1 MAIQFNLNNVN
12 KSTFAVL
19 RTNPKLTG
27 NVKLTVNSSDQIF
40 LSAFA
45 ADKILSEAQY
55 QSYELN
61 QKGSYSE
68 DVAKFFKGVSLN
80 TVYKTARKYSDFTP
94 YEDYSFQYEQQYSYG
109 ASFNSIKVYEEQ
121 YKILAPIWLDRKV
134 PEKFVVYRV
143 KDVDYTESY
152 EESTAGQNSRI
163 LELLKNATIVKTFDL
178 TKDSVAGKYLNNHV
192 YNDLIPSGAIQQN
205 YEIDGLTKFRGIDV
219 VNGGFSEKSE
229 YLTRDILQ
237 SDLPEIAF
245 NEIISNGFER
255 NGIVSANLINL
266 EFLFDDS
273 NAANYEVYRYFGL
286 YVDES
291 PEGEF
296 TIDTVTQKD
305 LISIQP
311 NSTSVFM
318 ESGSITAED
327 LLPKVED
334 LQLPTL
340 NYVKSGSGQF
350 FHVKNATHFGE
361 LRLPLS
367 IDVNSEILD
376 NYKKD
381 DTIVTIEGAASNKGF
396 IRFNITEAPIHNDRF
411 YLGDLTEMKHASYDL
426 EDFTF
431 IADSSLIAGSFNG
444 LRFSSQGNLVEITK
458 AIKDAITASSI
469 SEYYT
474 IYFKG
479 TSIVIEDFAIG
490 NDRDGMSFGIYTQNA
505 SQFIEVVSGYDRDM
519 STLVP
524 SIPVGVSTDFTEW
537 VNYQSAGGSM
547 EGAVKIVSSQEIGKL
562 QKGDFVKK
570 RNSNKFIEVID
581 IQPNL
586 LDDTTYRVVLKE
598 AVETSRDEVMQTYVK
613 FKTQFG
619 KFAAYD
625 FMDFDFDFYSTDN
638 SNSGELALEEY
649 NSIDA
654 TSYFINL
661 TPVLEEEKVEEGIE
675 NDVITSEYDR
685 LSENEMK
692 EFAIRSRMVP
702 SIMKFAMKNA
712 TNARNLP
719 YILNVSEVFG
729 SNNISPDIDLENGR
743 NVDNLNMEH
752 FHLNQIPEEPYIDI
766 KGLTSYTDLDGM
778 GVSID
783 QLKSTDVDYFSLYF
797 NFNGAE
803 NTATGLWEDSAFKQ
817 LYTKFSN
824 GSQIL
829 EPSTVFRGLKYLY
842 KKRKEFNQTAPTEFI
857 DSTEANDYKFGVTL
871 NYVVSTDPE
880 DPNSVTYEVVKN
892 DKFKFICVVLTLK
905 VTKNDNYYINRL
917 KLYELNDITISGV
930 PVDTTIPFQIDLN
943 HPDTDWNL
951 PEISVFASDF
961 SQIDGTAAFTEHITA
976 DEFDKLSWVYFNTP
990 LGRYCFKVERVI
1002 NDSQIIT
1009 FGLPVPFDNV
1019 TGPQPDLPPL
1029 TPADLALVSPT
1040 TQFYYYRGGSS
1051 GFKFLLEELVA
1062 YNFANRF
1069 NQFGD
1074 ISYTTIT
1081 VNGEELSDRF
1091 VLGVES
1097 GSEVVKKSLL
1107 EATSDPER
1115 PKSYQL
1121 NNTEIGK
1128 VLRYRKDGGYFTLL
1142 RRINGDYNPLFKT
1155 VVSFTDIYNS
1165 NKLNYPAL
1173 GDTEVVSNDRTDVI
1187 YNYNNGK
1194 GISFSSHKNVS
1205 EDYGYMKNLFFHK
1218 VNDQNVK
1225 NLLKL
1230 SQTTDKLP
1238 LYPKIS
1244 EIAIDKK
1251 DMNLFK
1257 SKYSQDFFTK
1267 SLAGGGSNLVHGTLS
1282 PVEVKAFFAST
1293 IMKVKDN
1300 YDITAYSPKQEND
1313 LDSLDYIRVNKL
1325 NTNSVHWFEN
1335 DTEIVADFYL
1345 PQSVKDE
1352 LLEDGILSKFAK
1364 YVEPQNSYRDKT
1376 TIEDDLSVYIYQ
1388 NVVPR
1393 FIIDSIEIY
1402 ALEGKNLSTEFVS
1415 TTDVTGLTAN
1425 GYRIQTNY
1433 EVETYQNDSLSFRL
1447 IYKKRLG
1454 YNYSLK
1460 VLVKIEA

>member
-1 MAIQFNLNNVN
+1 
-12 KSTFAVL
+12 
-19 RTNPKLTG
+19 
-27 NVKLTVNSSDQIF
+27 
-40 LSAFA
+40 
-45 ADKILSEAQY
+45 
-55 QSYELN
+55 
-61 QKGSYSE
+61 
-68 DVAKFFKGVSLN
+68 
-80 TVYKTARKYSDFTP
+80 
-94 YEDYSFQYEQQYSYG
+94 
-109 ASFNSIKVYEEQ
+109 
-121 YKILAPIWLDRKV
+121 
-134 PEKFVVYRV
+134 
-143 KDVDYTESY
+143 
-152 EESTAGQNSRI
+152 
-163 LELLKNATIVKTFDL
+163 
-178 TKDSVAGKYLNNHV
+178 
-192 YNDLIPSGAIQQN
+192 
-205 YEIDGLTKFRGIDV
+205 
-219 VNGGFSEKSE
+219 
-229 YLTRDILQ
+229 
-237 SDLPEIAF
+237 
-245 NEIISNGFER
+245 
-255 NGIVSANLINL
+255 
-266 EFLFDDS
+266 
-273 NAANYEVYRYFGL
+273 
-286 YVDES
+286 
-291 PEGEF
+291 
-296 TIDTVTQKD
+296 
-305 LISIQP
+305 
-311 NSTSVFM
+311 
-318 ESGSITAED
+318 
-327 LLPKVED
+327 
-334 LQLPTL
+334 
-340 NYVKSGSGQF
+340 
-350 FHVKNATHFGE
+350 
-361 LRLPLS
+361 
-367 IDVNSEILD
+367 
-376 NYKKD
+376 
-381 DTIVTIEGAASNKGF
+381 
-396 IRFNITEAPIHNDRF
+396 
-411 YLGDLTEMKHASYDL
+411 MKHASYDL

-990 LGRYCFKVERVI
+990 RGRYCFKVERVI
-1002 NDSQIIT
+1002 
-1009 FGLPVPFDNV
+1009 
-1019 TGPQPDLPPL
+1019 
-1029 TPADLALVSPT
+1029 
-1040 TQFYYYRGGSS
+1040 
-1051 GFKFLLEELVA
+1051 
-1062 YNFANRF
+1062 
-1069 NQFGD
+1069 
-1074 ISYTTIT
+1074 
-1081 VNGEELSDRF
+1081 
-1091 VLGVES
+1091 
-1097 GSEVVKKSLL
+1097 
-1107 EATSDPER
+1107 
-1115 PKSYQL
+1115 
-1121 NNTEIGK
+1121 NTEIGK

-1187 YNYNNGK
+1187 YNYNNGR